1 MQTPYNIANTPEN
14 KLRVQAVNIAALD
27 QDMQVIDSVKV
38 LTSATE
44 TETEVPAFCGPQQ
57 KRIHAFLINH
67 GAHGYGKFGI
77 DEMTLKALETGLAK
91 ITSSLDRKLVLNMIY
106 DLIKS

>member
-1 MQTPYNIANTPEN
+1 
-14 KLRVQAVNIAALD
+14 
-27 QDMQVIDSVKV
+27 MQVIDSVKV

-106 DLIKS
+106 DLIKSQKIPASRALKIITNNLEHETAVDVL